1 VSVKALAWFARIK
14 LCLVGS
20 SAKNKKS
27 WHWMG
32 RETVMKTDQATRG
45 FTLIELVAVIVILGI
60 LAAVA
65 VPKYVSVQT
74 DARNA
79 VAAGYAGAVSSW
91 SAMNYAKYVASG
103 NSISGGAKQVTNAY
117 ACTSLA
123 GDAFNSSPTNVTWAG
138 SVAGCSAGVVVT
150 GCTVIHTAAGSTSQ
164 TVSLVCTN

>member
-1 VSVKALAWFARIK
+1 
-14 LCLVGS
+14 
-20 SAKNKKS
+20 
-27 WHWMG
+27 
-32 RETVMKTDQATRG
+32 MKTDQATRG

-79 VAAGYAGAVSSW
+79 VAAGYAGAASSW

-103 NSISGGAKQVTNAY
+103 NSTSGGAKQVSNPFQ
-117 ACTSLA
+117 CTYLA
-123 GDAFNSSPTNVTWAG
+123 GEAFNSTPTNVTWAG
-138 SVAGCSAGVVVT
+138 SVTGCSAGVVVT
-150 GCTVIHTAAGSTSQ
+150 GCTVTHTAAGSTSQ

>member
-1 VSVKALAWFARIK
+1 MIRT
-14 LCLVGS
+14 
-20 SAKNKKS
+20 N
-27 WHWMG
+27 
-32 RETVMKTDQATRG
+32 QATRG

-79 VAAGYAGAVSSW
+79 VAAGYAGAAASW
-91 SAMNYAKYVASG
+91 SAMNYAKFAASG
-103 NSISGGAKQVTNAY
+103 NSISGGAKEVKNAY

-138 SVAGCSAGVVVT
+138 GPVTGCSAGAVVT
-150 GCTVIHTAAGSTSQ
+150 SCTVTHTAAGSTSQ

>member
-1 VSVKALAWFARIK
+1 
-14 LCLVGS
+14 
-20 SAKNKKS
+20 
-27 WHWMG
+27 
-32 RETVMKTDQATRG
+32 MKTDQATRG

-79 VAAGYAGAVSSW
+79 VAAGYAGAASSW

-103 NSISGGAKQVTNAY
+103 NSTSGGAKQVSNTFG
-117 ACTSLA
+117 CTSLA
-123 GDAFNSSPTNVTWAG
+123 VEAFTASPTNVTWAG
-138 SVAGCSAGVVVT
+138 SMTACSAGVVVS
-150 GCTVIHTAAGSTSQ
+150 GCTVTHTAAGSTSQ